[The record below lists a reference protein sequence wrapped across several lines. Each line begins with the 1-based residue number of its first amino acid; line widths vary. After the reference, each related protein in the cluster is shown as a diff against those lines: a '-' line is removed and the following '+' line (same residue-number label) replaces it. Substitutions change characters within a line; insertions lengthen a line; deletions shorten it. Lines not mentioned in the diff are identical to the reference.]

1 MTNETKTT
9 LKDSFNTFCYG
20 VVISVCCLV
29 IAFTPAL
36 LSFAAIA
43 RVI

>member
-1 MTNETKTT
+1 MTSETKST
-9 LKDSFNTFCYG
+9 LKESLNTIGYG